1 MADSEFS
8 QTSQS
13 TQAERLVQLRRDK
26 GMTAEQLAQAMTAA
40 GAKVSRGAISNW
52 ERGRSEERRVGKEG
66 RSRRGAGQ
74 DWDDEGKHHVRHGGV
89 LARRRVSAGTDHGG
103 E

>member
-8 QTSQS
+8 QAPQS

-40 GAKVSRGAISNW
+40 GAKVSRLSLI
-52 ERGRSEERRVGKEG
+52 
-66 RSRRGAGQ
+66 
-74 DWDDEGKHHVRHGGV
+74 HI
-89 LARRRVSAGTDHGG
+89 
-103 E
+103 

>member
-8 QTSQS
+8 QAPQS

-40 GAKVSRGAISNW
+40 SMTRCHWCRAPN
-52 ERGRSEERRVGKEG
+52 
-66 RSRRGAGQ
+66 
-74 DWDDEGKHHVRHGGV
+74 
-89 LARRRVSAGTDHGG
+89 
-103 E
+103 